1 MPFTKLAAPKKIA
14 SLGEQVVALAP
25 LERDR
30 LLAAVTTDPVKLC
43 VSPLGSGTP
52 KTHDVSL
59 DEAKAV
65 ALLNKDVAV
74 VATAD
79 ALWALLDIK
88 HSPKIEQV
96 GRDMRALYPH
106 PSGGSAFALGWDGSG
121 VEVGYAAG
129 EVGGR
134 SFVLRGD
141 IRAASITD
149 DRCFVIMEG
158 GGGGQ
163 FREHPGATPE
173 SGAVGRAELPAE
185 AAGFDRLSAG
195 HDLCAVGKRGE
206 RRVCLLRRDGAGFS
220 VGMVELEHEVHDFV
234 VLETSL
240 VTLGTD
246 GRLRLFGATALE
258 AEHPAVTADVV
269 PGLTGDATAM
279 CATSKGGA
287 RIWVGSAG
295 GDLVCVSA
303 AKGSL

>member
-14 SLGEQVVALAP
+14 SLGEKVVALAS

-30 LLAAVTTDPVKLC
+30 LMGAVTTDPVKLC
-43 VSPLGSGTP
+43 VTPIGAGTA
-52 KTHDVSL
+52 KTNQVSL

-65 ALLNKDVAV
+65 ALINKDVAV
-74 VATAD
+74 VATDD

-96 GRDMRALYPH
+96 GRDMKALYAH
-106 PSGGSAFALGWDGSG
+106 PSGGSAFAVGWDGSG
-121 VEVGYAAG
+121 VEVGYASG

-134 SFVLRGD
+134 TFVLRGD
-141 IRAASITD
+141 IRAASLTD
-149 DRCFVIMEG
+149 DRCFVVMEG

-173 SGAVGRAELPAE
+173 SGAVGRAELPAQ
-185 AAGFDRLSAG
+185 AAGFDRLAAG

-206 RRVCLLRRDGAGFS
+206 RGVCLLRRQGAGFDAT
-220 VGMVELEHEVHDFV
+220 MVELEHEIHELAVI
-234 VLETSL
+234 ETSL
-240 VTLGTD
+240 FALGTD
-246 GRLRLFGATALE
+246 GRLRLFAGTALK
-258 AEHPAVTADVV
+258 AEHPAVTAEV
-269 PGLTGDATAM
+269 GLGLAGEATVM
-279 CATSKGGA
+279 HATTKGGA
-287 RIWVGSAG
+287 RLWVGSGG